1 MTWKTLV
8 APFAIT
14 FLGAAWTLGTVIRA
28 ILWLVGE
35 AIKLTVMAPFVTVGW
50 LVGASVAF
58 VRFVVAAVVEGYQS
72 GVKLL

>member
-14 FLGAAWTLGTVIRA
+14 FLGTAWTLGRVVRA
-28 ILWLVGE
+28 ILWLVSE
-35 AIKLTVMAPFVTVGW
+35 ATKLVIVAPFVTVGW
-50 LVGASVAF
+50 LVGASVAL
-58 VRFVVAAVVEGYQS
+58 VRFIMAATVEGYQS